1 MFANLQGLQSD
12 EEEKKSELIFVIV
25 LSYSL
30 RTLSLLQFRCNVQS
44 PCLLCSSSLRKRRG
58 W

>member
-25 LSYSL
+25 LSYSF
-30 RTLSLLQFRCNVQS
+30 TYA
-44 PCLLCSSSLRKRRG
+44 
-58 W
+58 